1 MSTQKHSQ
9 TDTLSTIS
17 FFVAGFA
24 SLAFQIVSFKLITAS
39 GLGDAISVAISLTGS
54 VSLSGLGAL
63 LAARV
68 KRQITAGALE
78 LLMGLYALALFGTLF
93 ALGIDQVIALFAGTT
108 LSQKLFLFLLAT
120 GPLAFLSGMLIPLHQ
135 YRQGKFAIDPRREDF
150 GNFVSVYLIFHAGG
164 ALSLVLVETMAF
176 PLIGWP
182 LVGALLALLSTLN
195 GFYVMAAG
203 KNICAPQMH
212 KQPNTFIQNTHKLL
226 PWLFLLSVLTGFA
239 GIVSYKMFDFMVTPN
254 IQNYSIVT
262 ALIFLAFTFTSLLA
276 KKINLSFRGIL
287 SASGLGILC
296 FFIPITAVPI
306 LATYILDAGLSH
318 WWIYWLAGGLLL
330 LPAYTLIGLSVPSA
344 VRLGIP
350 SHQALFVVALGNALG
365 YWLYIMTAHFNA
377 DAIILLSGA
386 ALLLIAGS
394 LRAWLVALPLAGAL
408 AYAVAP
414 FYFPATH
421 HMVAAHRLTIMD
433 QHYLEKFSQEDAT
446 SNNQRWTFE
455 ILKDW
460 NTYGWPIEHLEYKR
474 LTNDVVDFKR
484 TFYFANGYRS
494 LDFTHPGL
502 QELGESFIGGLPMLY
517 VSKFDKA
524 LVLGGGPGITAGFVS
539 TYFNGT
545 DLVDLSPD
553 AANILD
559 YYKDLNYNARD
570 KVKIYQQDA
579 LSFVGNPD
587 KYNENYDYIIS
598 TVSGAAN
605 SFSAMVYTKEFFA
618 AASKLLSE
626 DGIYSLWM
634 NDINFKEGGANVYA
648 ALKEIFPY
656 VRPMTT
662 FRSHLDPESRSP
674 YSRYHTIA
682 ASKRPLSLQ
691 ANEDDAMVRHLG
703 ALDYA
708 YYKNVKDKWPN
719 SPYMLSD
726 LGYTPLNQLI
736 KEREIHKK
744 RAPGSPAR
752 IDRLKF
758 AYYYKLYYYEMEKRL
773 KKLREH

>member
-1 MSTQKHSQ
+1 MKNKFKNMLFHKNSHQPSLHSFFSM
-9 TDTLSTIS
+9 TS

-421 HMVAAHRLTIMD
+421 HMVLAHRFTKMA
-433 QHYLEKFSQEDAT
+433 QYHVSQYTQNIEQKD
-446 SNNQRWTFE
+446 QRWTFE
-455 ILKDW
+455 ILKSW
-460 NTYGWPIEHLEYKR
+460 NTYGWPSEHVRYRRFTDGIPDLD
-474 LTNDVVDFKR
+474 TSMFIV
-484 TFYFANGYRS
+484 NGYRS
-494 LDFTHPGL
+494 LYLMSLFRHKMS
-502 QELGESFIGGLPMLY
+502 ESFSAGLPILY
-517 VSKFDKA
+517 AAERNNA
-524 LVLGGGPGITAGFVS
+524 LVLGGGTGVSAGFVGKH
-539 TYFNGT
+539 FKRT

-553 AANILD
+553 TQSMLD
-559 YYKDLNYNARD
+559 YYRNNNFNALD
-570 KVKIYQQDA
+570 NVALHQQDA
-579 LSFVGNPD
+579 LSFMTQTKKNN
-587 KYNENYDYIIS
+587 KKYDYIFS
-598 TVSGAAN
+598 TVSGAGYA
-605 SFSAMVYTKEFFA
+605 FSAMLYTQEFFEA
-618 AASKLLSE
+618 TSRRMADNGIFALWLDYRFSE
-626 DGIYSLWM
+626 GTKNIQ
-634 NDINFKEGGANVYA
+634 A
-648 ALKEIFPY
+648 ALKKTFPY
-656 VRPMTT
+656 VTAKLVRKPLEPMNPKNDN
-662 FRSHLDPESRSP
+662 FLLYHVLIASH
-674 YSRYHTIA
+674 H
-682 ASKRPLSLQ
+682 PLQVRDGLNQNLEADLLKLEKNYLSSLEYYE
-691 ANEDDAMVRHLG
+691 NK
-703 ALDYA
+703 ALDEA
-708 YYKNVKDKWPN
+708 LQKEILTSRRLDLPATNAKPAQIDK
-719 SPYMLSD
+719 
-726 LGYTPLNQLI
+726 LG
-736 KEREIHKK
+736 
-744 RAPGSPAR
+744 
-752 IDRLKF
+752 F
-758 AYYYKLYYYEMEKRL
+758 AYSYMTFYSMYANQ
-773 KKLREH
+773 